1 MEKSKKINKEEIN
14 KEEIKTEKNYN
25 IWKWKVDNEKVNK
38 TKRKTKIK
46 EIGER
51 IKDNQIESLRYITKK
66 DINKKEVCSQRIS
79 ERMMLKQRTYNPFLS
94 NTNYL
99 SDISIQEEFLKPKNS
114 NFENLEY

>member
-1 MEKSKKINKEEIN
+1 MEKSKKINKEEN
-14 KEEIKTEKNYN
+14 KEYN
-25 IWKWKVDNEKVNK
+25 IWKWKIDDETVKK

-51 IKDNQIESLRYITKK
+51 IKDNQIENLRYITKK
-66 DINKKEVCSQRIS
+66 DINSKEVCSQRIS

>member
-1 MEKSKKINKEEIN
+1 MEKSKKIKKEENKE
-14 KEEIKTEKNYN
+14 YN
-25 IWKWKVDNEKVNK
+25 IWKWKIDDETVKK

-51 IKDNQIESLRYITKK
+51 MKDKQIESLRYITKK

-79 ERMMLKQRTYNPFLS
+79 ERMMLKQITYNPFLS